1 MAHSASV
8 GIDQVISQGKYVLW
22 VATLYIGVASY
33 IENDGPEMIAK
44 SRLCSLFLYFIVN
57 FKFNMAPFSVLL
69 YVAFAL
75 SLFVPQLSSVWC
87 LSKAVLRDCV
97 LFSRH
102 FVIYICVPFSIFVF
116 ILFCLLSCL
125 NFVFV
130 GSVWYCDHLQTG
142 ISKRVG
148 LSTNDQGKVVRMLLL
163 KTQMA
168 E

>member
-1 MAHSASV
+1 MAHSAGV
-8 GIDQVISQGKYVLW
+8 GIDQVVSQGKYVLW

-97 LFSRH
+97 LFSGH
-102 FVIYICVPFSIFVF
+102 FVLYIYVCLSRFLCS
-116 ILFCLLSCL
+116 FCSVYCL
-125 NFVFV
+125 V
-130 GSVWYCDHLQTG
+130 
-142 ISKRVG
+142 
-148 LSTNDQGKVVRMLLL
+148 LLL
-163 KTQMA
+163 YLWVLSGIVTIFKLVIVSA
-168 E
+168 